1 MIPNRSQQGSNGS
14 NERFNRLNIS
24 RQGFT
29 LFEVLVA
36 MLLLGMISA
45 MIYSVLNAGI
55 RFSDQGGRRL
65 QAIARESGFLSL
77 LHRQVR
83 SALYD
88 SRKKTVAISSD
99 TGLLRIV
106 TRSPLLYR
114 AGGVVLAVYRFE
126 DGGQQVY
133 YTEKKDFYNI
143 DYGEDYIPDP
153 DEMIDLVTLDES
165 MSVNY
170 DAEAGSVSVEYGG
183 KQYLLY
189 PRCMERQKEFSL

>member
-1 MIPNRSQQGSNGS
+1 
-14 NERFNRLNIS
+14 
-24 RQGFT
+24 
-29 LFEVLVA
+29 
-36 MLLLGMISA
+36 MLLLAMISA

-88 SRKKTVAISSD
+88 SRKKSVAISSD
-99 TGLLRIV
+99 AGLLRIV
-106 TRSPLLYR
+106 TRSPLMRR

-133 YTEKKDFYNI
+133 YAEKRDFYNI
-143 DYGEDYIPDP
+143 DYGEDYTPDL
-153 DEMIDLVTLDES
+153 DEMIDLVTLDELK
-165 MSVNY
+165 SVDY
-170 DAEAGSVSVEYGG
+170 DVDAGSVSVEYGD
-183 KQYLLY
+183 KQYFLY
-189 PRCMERQKEFSL
+189 PRCMER

>member
-1 MIPNRSQQGSNGS
+1 MSQQGSDGS
-14 NERFNRLNIS
+14 GERCNIS

-36 MLLLGMISA
+36 ILLLGMISA

-65 QAIARESGFLSL
+65 QTIARESGFLSL

-88 SRKKTVAISSD
+88 SRKRAVAISSD
-99 TGLLRIV
+99 TDLLRIV

-126 DGGQQVY
+126 DGGHQVY
-133 YTEKKDFYNI
+133 YTEKRDFYNI
-143 DYGEDYIPDP
+143 DYGEDYTPGP

-165 MSVNY
+165 VSVSY
-170 DAEAGSVSVEYGG
+170 DAEAGSVSVEYGD
-183 KQYLLY
+183 KQYILY

>member
-1 MIPNRSQQGSNGS
+1 MIPNRLQQGPVGS
-14 NERFNRLNIS
+14 GEGFSRFVKS
-24 RQGFT
+24 GQGFT

-36 MLLLGMISA
+36 VLLLGMISA

-55 RFSDQGGRRL
+55 RFSDQGGQRL
-65 QAIARESGFLSL
+65 QAVARESGFLSL

-88 SRKKTVAISSD
+88 SRKRAIAISSD

-114 AGGVVLAVYRFE
+114 AGGIVLAVYRFE

-133 YTEKKDFYNI
+133 YTEKRDFYNI
-143 DYGEDYIPDP
+143 DYGDDYTPDL

-165 MSVNY
+165 VSVSY
-170 DAEAGSVSVEYGG
+170 DAEDGSVSVEYGD
-183 KQYLLY
+183 KQYFLY
-189 PRCMERQKEFSL
+189 PRCLERRKDFSL